1 MKLSDLANLIQ
12 YDKFLFHKNIR
23 YYKGTTD
30 VNDAME
36 KTLVTDQQHFWY
48 LNNGITILCRKL
60 TKTALN
66 GSSNTWGTFE
76 CEDVSVVNG
85 AQTVGV
91 IWNVYRKNTAA
102 FAGSDATVH
111 VRLIS
116 LEHCP
121 SDFDL
126 TLTTATNTQN
136 RIEFRDFAA
145 LDQTQQRIAREMHLD
160 NRHYAFKSGDSHPSG
175 MEGCDLEDAT
185 VALACASHDINLA
198 ILAKREIG
206 AFWRNL
212 KAPPYTT
219 LFNEDL
225 TATELWRAVQVYRT
239 VGEELQ
245 RASSENQQIA
255 IHGNRFILFHVFED
269 AGVRRFK
276 NPTVDEGEVVA
287 RARACVPLVLTKVAD
302 AVRRKYDGAY
312 LQPLFKNSER
322 CRTLLDE
329 LPHNPDPPNDD
340 LFDWA
345 TNKSG

>member
-1 MKLSDLANLIQ
+1 MKLSDLANLSK

-23 YYKGTTD
+23 YFKGTTD
-30 VNDAME
+30 VNEAME
-36 KTLVTDQQHFWY
+36 RTLVIDQQHFWY
-48 LNNGITILCRKL
+48 LNNGITILCRRL
-60 TKTALN
+60 VKTALN
-66 GSSNTWGTFE
+66 GSSTTWGTFE

-91 IWNVYRKNTAA
+91 IWNAHRKNAA
-102 FAGSDATVH
+102 IFNGSDVTVH

-116 LEHCP
+116 LENCP

-145 LDQTQQRIAREMHLD
+145 LDHTQQRIAREMQLD
-160 NRHYAFKSGDSHPSG
+160 NRHYAFKSGDTFPSG

-185 VALACASHDINLA
+185 VALACASRDMTLA

-206 AFWRNL
+206 GFWRNL

-219 LFNEDL
+219 LFNEEL
-225 TATELWRAVQVYRT
+225 TATELWRAVKVYRA

-245 RASSENQQIA
+245 RASPENQQIA
-255 IHGNRFILFHVFED
+255 VHGNRFILFHVFED
-269 AGVRRFK
+269 QGVRLFK
-276 NPTVDEGEVVA
+276 NPSEDIEEVVA
-287 RARACVPLVLTKVAD
+287 RARVCVPLVLTKVAD
-302 AVRRKYDGAY
+302 AVQNMYAGAY

-322 CRTLLDE
+322 CKTLLAE
-329 LPHNPDPPNDD
+329 LPNSPLPRNDD
-340 LFDWA
+340 LFDWMA
-345 TNKSG
+345 NKTI